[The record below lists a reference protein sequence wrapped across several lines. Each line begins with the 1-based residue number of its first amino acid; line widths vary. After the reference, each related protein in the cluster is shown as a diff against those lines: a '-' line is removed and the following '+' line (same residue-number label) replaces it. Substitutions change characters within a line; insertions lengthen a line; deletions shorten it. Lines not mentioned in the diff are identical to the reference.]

1 MSVKDYVDLE
11 GRIKLLQQM
20 KTERLG
26 YTVSLNRINALI
38 KLCDSK
44 FNKETNE
51 IAKLFNITE
60 SNVHSLINETNKSE
74 YTKLGKVVCSN
85 WAATFSETEKDDEVI
100 IEEALGILKVS
111 YPKDYY

>member
-44 FNKETNE
+44 FNKETKE

-60 SNVHSLINETNKSE
+60 SNVHSLINETNKFE
-74 YTKLGKVVCSN
+74 YTKLRLRTKSIVRIPLM
-85 WAATFSETEKDDEVI
+85 AMILFQYIKDQRMDKSF
-100 IEEALGILKVS
+100 GTRH
-111 YPKDYY
+111 